1 MKSSNK
7 TTWNQMQYHDKK
19 YEKSNLLLQHVQMAM
34 HSILLKLNQME
45 RNDLRNTGTKIL
57 K

>member
-34 HSILLKLNQME
+34 HSIPLKLNQME